1 MSTLH
6 HRSLYQ
12 WHANLG
18 CKIPREAAKRC
29 LVHPRDAGRL
39 DSGRAP
45 CEPRRRGTR
54 FPRRSGCFPPWHGP
68 CSKRELVASESR
80 PGGPAMLRFTT
91 ATALILAIVL
101 PLSALA
107 AEKAVD
113 PKAPVPAAA
122 VVAAA
127 TGDALPVPA
136 PDKAAPS
143 EQSAPKRLVPRG

>member
-1 MSTLH
+1 
-6 HRSLYQ
+6 
-12 WHANLG
+12 
-18 CKIPREAAKRC
+18 
-29 LVHPRDAGRL
+29 
-39 DSGRAP
+39 
-45 CEPRRRGTR
+45 
-54 FPRRSGCFPPWHGP
+54 
-68 CSKRELVASESR
+68 
-80 PGGPAMLRFTT
+80 MLRFTT

-143 EQSAPKRLVPRG
+143 EQSAPKRLVPRGSSQSAAGYRFTTPYSVPPQTLPFALPTIPAVHF